1 MSAATLDRS
10 SIKPDD
16 MTPKERF
23 LAALAGEPMDRILS
37 SPLILNHASR
47 AAGMKVRDFC
57 TSGRNMGEANIACFR
72 KYRHDIVYIF
82 STTSTV
88 AEAMGTVMKFPEDDA
103 PQVLESPVKTRE
115 DVKKLKPADPKKDGR
130 MPVYLEATKRCVDE
144 IGDEV
149 FIVPV
154 IGAPFTTA
162 AALRGTEDF
171 VRDLYRDPELVHDL
185 LKVSLQSVLNF
196 IDAFV
201 EAGGCPVTVEP
212 IATGNLISEAH
223 FREFALPYLTQIYD
237 RIMKH
242 HGLPGV
248 LHICGKTKRVISAM
262 ADSGANIL
270 SLDDIDLEVA
280 KELVGDR
287 VCLMGNLKPAEVM
300 FSGTPELVDS
310 EVKEAVRKA
319 HDNPGGFILASGC
332 EIPIDTPAENIFAMM
347 DAARKYGRLPIKF
360 DA

>member
-1 MSAATLDRS
+1 MSTRLDDEKA
-10 SIKPDD
+10 IKQDD

-23 LAALAGEPMDRILS
+23 SAALAGQPMDRILS

-57 TSGRNMGEANIACFR
+57 TSGQSMGEANMACFR

-88 AEAMGTVMKFPEDDA
+88 AEAMGTVLKFPEDDA
-103 PQVLESPVKTRE
+103 PQVVESPVKSRE
-115 DVKKLKPADPKKDGR
+115 DVKKLEPADPKKDGR
-130 MPVYLEATKRCVDE
+130 IPVYLEATKRCVEE

-171 VRDLYRDPELVHDL
+171 IRDLYRDGEFVHDL
-185 LKVSLQSVLNF
+185 LKVCVQSVLKF
-196 IDAFV
+196 VDACV

-212 IATGNLISEAH
+212 IATGSLISEKH
-223 FREFALPYLTQIYD
+223 FREFALPYLMQIYD
-237 RIMKH
+237 RIRNH

-248 LHICGKTKRVISAM
+248 LHICGKTKRIISAM

-270 SLDDIDLEVA
+270 SIDDIDMEEA
-280 KELVGDR
+280 KRLVGDR
-287 VCLMGNLKPAEVM
+287 VCLMGNIKPAEVM
-300 FSGTPELVDS
+300 FKGTPELVDA
-310 EVKEAVRKA
+310 EVRECIRKTY
-319 HDNPGGFILASGC
+319 DNPGGFILASGC

-347 DAARKYGRLPIKF
+347 NAARKYGRIPIEF
-360 DA
+360 